1 MFAFSFFR
9 SPSSKV
15 QVSEDKERTKE
26 IPFDRSFFSF
36 QTRQF
41 GIDTSRT
48 RVFTIPLET
57 LEISWRQDV
66 RVHRRACKSSLVTR
80 SQINDAFSES
90 LSAPAVATMFYSIIN
105 LGRALSR
112 NVRYLCTLYFS
123 INRSAKRADDFSVNN
138 SFHRVYFSP
147 SSRRISSPSP
157 FPNPILTRSN
167 FANSLDIV
175 NILDSENNY
184 FLFFF

>member
-1 MFAFSFFR
+1 MEFSL
-9 SPSSKV
+9 V
-15 QVSEDKERTKE
+15 KE
-26 IPFDRSFFSF
+26 IPRPFNRSFFFFFF
-36 QTRQF
+36 QTWQF

-48 RVFTIPLET
+48 RVFTILLET

-90 LSAPAVATMFYSIIN
+90 LSAPAVGTMFYSIIN
-105 LGRALSR
+105 FGRALSR

-138 SFHRVYFSP
+138 SFHRVYFAYFLVVFHP
-147 SSRRISSPSP
+147 RSP
-157 FPNPILTRSN
+157 FRFQFPFNLI
-167 FANSLDIV
+167 
-175 NILDSENNY
+175 
-184 FLFFF
+184 